1 MLSRGGKTRYR
12 PLCLLSVGSAHTL
25 LYGWRQMVGNDY
37 KDADMESGGGVI
49 EVMRPITKPEAE
61 PLATER
67 TVRLTEGRNTKA
79 SPTMQ

>member
-12 PLCLLSVGSAHTL
+12 MLCLLSVGSAHTL

-49 EVMRPITKPEAE
+49 EAMRPTTKTEAE

>member
-1 MLSRGGKTRYR
+1 
-12 PLCLLSVGSAHTL
+12 
-25 LYGWRQMVGNDY
+25 MVGNDY